1 MTKRDEFRAA
11 TIRTLASRAGHRCSN
26 RECLRPTSGPAAAE
40 DRFVNVGEA
49 AHITAAALG
58 GKRYDPSLTQEER
71 RAASNGIWLCE
82 LCAKLID
89 TDEARFT
96 VELLR
101 RWKQDAEARALRD
114 IATAAPGAYQRPV
127 FVVELDDEDRAFLLS
142 LELPQE
148 DQPDAVLARML
159 PAARRDIAT
168 FRNTKEWP
176 AHAIALSLTLWGSGD
191 SAHAVKIEGLA
202 NGLDAAET
210 LNLVAPPGT
219 GKTTTLVQL
228 AKTLIEAGEMVPG
241 LVPLGEW
248 SDRREDFFTFLTRR
262 NAFGTFRAQHFM
274 QLAYH
279 GRFALLL
286 DGWNELDPAARV
298 AATRLLKAL
307 KRDYPLLG
315 IVVGTRRH
323 LLPISGAVV
332 EVDPLSESQQLEL
345 AGALRGQEGEAL
357 VDQAWRTP
365 GVRDLVT
372 IPLYLTALLRSTPGA
387 RFPQTKEEVLR
398 LFVTQH
404 EEEPEK
410 AAILQKE
417 LLGFHSEMLTGLGVE
432 ANRVANTVLSDMSAN
447 RVIANVG
454 AQLAAAGQFTSPP
467 QPATAIEVLV
477 SNHLLARAS
486 SGGISF
492 QHQQFQEWYASLDVG
507 RIMRAAANGDAE
519 ARTKLRTDILNW
531 PAWEE
536 SVLFA
541 CERLSRENAAGAQAV
556 ATAIGET
563 LEIDPMLAAE
573 MIFRSS
579 PEVWTLIGAETTA
592 FAARWHTA
600 GKVDRAARFMM
611 TTGRPEFAPQI
622 WPLVSDPDQQVY
634 LAAVRSPPR
643 FRPSVLGD
651 CAEKK
656 LAALPLETRK
666 HVVAE
671 IASYGGFDGME
682 LAVRVAKA
690 DSSADAVLEVLQAL
704 QFRRADRMVTEI
716 LQPASNEVWEL
727 AAGARYPDE
736 LADPVQN
743 QRLADLRGAQI
754 ETETDPVNSL
764 RRLAA
769 REMKDAET
777 ETRIEE
783 LIAAPSFPARGDVA
797 AQALQEA
804 HANHPAPVRRA
815 LQRRIAARLE
825 MPFRAREFLAGRDAL
840 DEGPVVDVL
849 LDAAT
854 PEMVTQAAFVVVGPK
869 TIGAVIDRLF
879 QLHEAYERDRN
890 GWGRAE
896 HQTEREEYG
905 RLRTAIRASRE
916 DLFLTAILKR
926 AETDDPVC
934 IEFFADL
941 VRWHGRPG
949 GDEER
954 PDVGQDM
961 RSAMVRT
968 LQRWMNTLL
977 EPQQA
982 NRHHLAAVSRAMIRF
997 PDPQFVPGLRKMLER
1012 DLTDWARA
1020 REERAK
1026 AAHRSPTSADVSHDH
1041 TQGYRSAFVAIG
1053 NDAVVAAL
1061 KEYLPDPRF
1070 GVHAAGAL
1078 AEIWNRDHPSG
1089 KAPIAAF
1096 GQDYSRAKQ
1105 LEKQRRE
1112 APETLPTCDGAEA
1125 IFNVVRSIGTSA
1137 AESRIQLHAIALA
1150 VMGLG
1155 MPHGSKRAEI
1165 DSLLALPVP
1174 YAAKQR
1180 LLIASAMA
1188 GEVLRSDVLV
1198 AGFDELLE
1206 SGKAEPWRLAEN
1218 RGELMNWVEL
1228 FAFSDHPEAVLGVL
1242 DRLPQQYSYP
1252 SSLDRLLSALAKRPH
1267 DGALDVLLALARRD
1281 PRFLARHDWAQAV
1294 IKVGNEKSSQT
1305 LLALVC
1311 EGELGNAG
1319 GADSFHLSRQLA
1331 HLGEEYPALKQD
1343 MLQRYQR
1350 LNGGRAKSIFESALI
1365 ELADAPVIR
1374 ALVRG
1379 HATDRRPYDGGLVEG
1394 WSTNAYEEF
1403 SVSLA
1408 ELRREL
1414 FGLALGNDPQARLAE
1429 ACLVEIEELRD
1440 EHGRVDDEP
1449 RHPDISSGQPW
1460 PIIR

>member
-1 MTKRDEFRAA
+1 M
-11 TIRTLASRAGHRCSN
+11 
-26 RECLRPTSGPAAAE
+26 PAA
-40 DRFVNVGEA
+40 DFRSGRGRRQVRQCRRGG
-49 AHITAAALG
+49 HITAAALG

-101 RWKQDAEARALRD
+101 GWKQDAEARALRD
-114 IATAAPGAYQRPV
+114 IATAAPGAYRRPV
-127 FVVELDDEDRAFLLS
+127 LVVELDDEDRAFLFS

-148 DQPDAVLARML
+148 DQPDAVLTRML

-176 AHAIALSLTLWGSGD
+176 AHAIALSLTLRSSGD
-191 SAHAVKIEGLA
+191 SAHAVTIEGLA

-219 GKTTTLVQL
+219 GKSTTLVQL
-228 AKTLIEAGEMVPG
+228 AETLVEAGEMVPG

-307 KRDYPLLG
+307 RRDYPLLG

-332 EVDPLSESQQLEL
+332 EVDPLSEGQQLEL
-345 AGALRGQEGEAL
+345 ARALRGQEGEAL

-417 LLGFHSEMLTGLGVE
+417 LLGFHSDMLTGLGVE

-454 AQLAAAGQFTSPP
+454 AQLAAAGQFTGPP

-477 SNHLLARAS
+477 SNHLLVRAS

-507 RIMRAAANGDAE
+507 GIMRAAASGDAE
-519 ARTKLRTDILNW
+519 ARTKLRTEILNW

-556 ATAIGET
+556 AAAIGET
-563 LEIDPMLAAE
+563 LGIDPMLAAE

-579 PEVWTLIGAETTA
+579 PEVWTLIGAKTTA

-611 TTGRPEFAPQI
+611 TTGQPEFAPQI

-656 LAALPLETRK
+656 LAALPLESRK

-671 IASYGGFDGME
+671 IASYGGFGGME
-682 LAVRVAKA
+682 LAVRVAEA
-690 DSSADAVLEVLQAL
+690 DPSAEAVLEVLQAL

-716 LQPASNEVWEL
+716 LQTASDAVWQL
-727 AAGARYPDE
+727 AASAGYPDE
-736 LADPVQN
+736 LADPAQD
-743 QRLADLRGAQI
+743 QRLAELRGAQI

-769 REMKDAET
+769 RQVKDAET

-804 HANHPAPVRRA
+804 QATYPSPVRRA
-815 LQRRIAARLE
+815 LQRRIAARMEL
-825 MPFRAREFLAGRDAL
+825 PYRAREFLAGGDAL
-840 DEGPVVDVL
+840 DEGPVVDAL
-849 LDAAT
+849 LDAGT
-854 PEMVTQAAFVVVGPK
+854 PEMVMQAAFVVVGPK
-869 TIGAVIDRLF
+869 TIGAVIGRLF
-879 QLHEAYERDRN
+879 KLHEAHERDRN

-896 HQTEREEYG
+896 HQAEREEYG
-905 RLRTAIRASRE
+905 RLRTAVGASRE
-916 DLFLTAILKR
+916 DLFLTAVLER
-926 AETDDPVC
+926 AETDDPLR
-934 IEFFADL
+934 IEFLADL

-954 PDVGQDM
+954 SNIQEDI
-961 RSAMVRT
+961 RAAMVRT

-977 EPQQA
+977 ESRQA

-997 PDPQFVPGLRKMLER
+997 PDPQFVPGLRQMLER

-1026 AAHRSPTSADVSHDH
+1026 AAHRSPSSPDVTHDH

-1053 NDAVVAAL
+1053 NDAVAAL
-1061 KEYLPDPRF
+1061 KEFLPDPRF

-1112 APETLPTCDGAEA
+1112 APETLPTCDDAEA
-1125 IFNVVRSIGTSA
+1125 IFNVARSIGTSA

-1165 DSLLALPVP
+1165 DNLLALPVP

-1188 GEVLRSDVLV
+1188 GEVLRSDILV

-1206 SGKAEPWRLAEN
+1206 SGKVEPWRLAEN

-1228 FAFSDHPEAVLGVL
+1228 FAFSDHPETVLGVL

-1252 SSLDRLLSALAKRPH
+1252 SSLDRLLSALAKSPH

-1294 IKVGNEKSSQT
+1294 IKVGTEKSGQT

-1311 EGELGNAG
+1311 EGELGNAAG
-1319 GADSFHLSRQLA
+1319 VDFFHLSRQLA
-1331 HLGEEYPALKQD
+1331 HLGEEYPTLKQD
-1343 MLQRYQR
+1343 MLQRYQG
-1350 LNGGRAKSIFESALI
+1350 LNGGRAKSILESALI

-1379 HATDRRPYDGGLVEG
+1379 YAADHRPYDGGLANAMRNAALGRRPVEG

-1414 FGLALGNDPQARLAE
+1414 FGLALANDAQSRLAE

-1460 PIIR
+1460 PIVR

>member
-1 MTKRDEFRAA
+1 MEAGRRS
-11 TIRTLASRAGHRCSN
+11 AS
-26 RECLRPTSGPAAAE
+26 
-40 DRFVNVGEA
+40 
-49 AHITAAALG
+49 
-58 GKRYDPSLTQEER
+58 
-71 RAASNGIWLCE
+71 
-82 LCAKLID
+82 
-89 TDEARFT
+89 
-96 VELLR
+96 
-101 RWKQDAEARALRD
+101 LRD

-727 AAGARYPDE
+727 AAGARYPEE

-1379 HATDRRPYDGGLVEG
+1379 HATDRRPYDGGLANALRNAALGRRPVEG

>member
-1 MTKRDEFRAA
+1 M
-11 TIRTLASRAGHRCSN
+11 
-26 RECLRPTSGPAAAE
+26 AE
-40 DRFVNVGEA
+40 HSFVNVGEA
-49 AHITAAALG
+49 AHITAAAPG
-58 GKRYDPSLTQEER
+58 GKRHDPSLTQEER

-89 TDEARFT
+89 TDEERFT
-96 VELLR
+96 VEHLR
-101 RWKQDAEARALRD
+101 RWKHDAEARALRD
-114 IATAAPGAYQRPV
+114 IATAAPGTYRRPV
-127 FVVELDDEDRAFLLS
+127 LVVELDEEDRAFLLS
-142 LELPQE
+142 LALPQE
-148 DQPDAVLARML
+148 DQLEAVLTRML

-176 AHAIALSLTLWGSGD
+176 SHAIALSLTLRGNGG
-191 SAHAVKIEGLA
+191 SAHAVTIKGLA

-219 GKTTTLVQL
+219 GKSTTLVQL
-228 AKTLIEAGEMVPG
+228 AETLVEAGEMVPG

-262 NAFGTFRAQHFM
+262 NALGTFRPQHFM

-307 KRDYPLLG
+307 RRDYPLLG
-315 IVVGTRRH
+315 IVIGTRRN

-404 EEEPEK
+404 EEEPQK

-417 LLGFHSEMLTGLGVE
+417 LLGFHGDMLTGLSVE
-432 ANRVANTVLSDMSAN
+432 ANRAANTVLSDTSAN
-447 RVIANVG
+447 RVIADVG
-454 AQLAAAGQFTSPP
+454 AQLAAAGQFTIPP

-477 SNHLLARAS
+477 SNHLLIRAS

-507 RIMRAAANGDAE
+507 RIMRAAANGDAA
-519 ARTKLRTDILNW
+519 ARTKLRDEILNW

-556 ATAIGET
+556 AGAIRET
-563 LEIDPMLAAE
+563 LGIDPMLAAE

-579 PEVWTLIGAETTA
+579 PGVWALIGAETTA

-600 GKVDRAARFMM
+600 RKVDRAARFMM

-622 WPLVSDPDQQVY
+622 WPLISNPDQQVY
-634 LAAVRSPPR
+634 LAAVRSPSR
-643 FRPSVLGD
+643 FRVSVLGD
-651 CAEKK
+651 GAEQK

-671 IASYGGFDGME
+671 IASYGGFDSME

-690 DSSADAVLEVLQAL
+690 DPSADAVLEVLQAL

-716 LQPASNEVWEL
+716 LQTASDAVWEL
-727 AAGARYPDE
+727 AAGSGYPDE

-743 QRLADLRGAQI
+743 QRLAGLRGTQI
-754 ETETDPVNSL
+754 ETETDPVNGL

-769 REMKDAET
+769 RQVKDAET

-797 AQALQEA
+797 AHALQEA
-804 HANHPAPVRRA
+804 QATYPAPVRRA
-815 LQRRIAARLE
+815 LQRRIAARMEL
-825 MPFRAREFLAGRDAL
+825 PFRAREFLAGGDAL
-840 DEGPVVDVL
+840 DEGPVVDAL
-849 LDAAT
+849 LDAGT
-854 PEMVTQAAFVVVGPK
+854 PEMVMQAAFVVVGPK
-869 TIGAVIDRLF
+869 TIGAMIDRLF
-879 QLHEAYERDRN
+879 KLHEAYEHDRN

-896 HQTEREEYG
+896 HQAERDEYG
-905 RLRTAIRASRE
+905 RLRTAVGASRD
-916 DLFLTAILKR
+916 DLFLTAVLER
-926 AETDDPVC
+926 AETDDPVR
-934 IEFFADL
+934 IEFLADL
-941 VRWHGRPG
+941 MRWHGRPG

-954 PDVGQDM
+954 SNIQENM
-961 RSAMVRT
+961 RAAMVCT

-977 EPQQA
+977 ESRQA

-997 PDPQFVPGLRKMLER
+997 PDPQFVPGLRQMLER

-1020 REERAK
+1020 RVERAN
-1026 AAHRSPTSADVSHDH
+1026 AAQRCPSSPAVTHANTKV
-1041 TQGYRSAFVAIG
+1041 YRSAVVAFA
-1053 NDAVVAAL
+1053 NDAAAAL

-1070 GVHAAGAL
+1070 GLHAAGAL

-1112 APETLPTCDGAEA
+1112 APETLPTCDDAEA
-1125 IFNVVRSIGTSA
+1125 IFNVARSLGTSA

-1165 DSLLALPVP
+1165 DNLLTLPVP

-1206 SGKAEPWRLAEN
+1206 ASKKESWRLDEN
-1218 RGELMNWVEL
+1218 RGELMNWIEL
-1228 FAFSDHPEAVLGVL
+1228 FAFSDHPQAVLGLL
-1242 DRLPQQYSYP
+1242 DRLPEQYRYVD
-1252 SSLDRLLSALAKRPH
+1252 SLDRLLSALAKSPH
-1267 DGALDVLLALARRD
+1267 ENALEVLQALARRD
-1281 PRFLARHDWAQAV
+1281 PRLLARHEWARAV
-1294 IKVGNEKSSQT
+1294 IKVSTEKSGQT
-1305 LLALVC
+1305 LLKLVC

-1319 GADSFHLSRQLA
+1319 GVDSFYLSRQLA
-1331 HLGEEYPALKQD
+1331 HLGEEFPALKEE
-1343 MLQRYQR
+1343 MLQSYQR
-1350 LNGGRAKSIFESALI
+1350 LNSGPPKSILESALI
-1365 ELADAPVIR
+1365 EFANPAIIR
-1374 ALVRG
+1374 ALVQG
-1379 HATDRRPYDGGLVEG
+1379 YAAEHRPYDGGLAHALRNAALGRRSVEG
-1394 WSTNAYEEF
+1394 WTANAYEVF

-1408 ELRREL
+1408 DLRREL
-1414 FGLALGNDPQARLAE
+1414 FGVALAKDAQSLLAE